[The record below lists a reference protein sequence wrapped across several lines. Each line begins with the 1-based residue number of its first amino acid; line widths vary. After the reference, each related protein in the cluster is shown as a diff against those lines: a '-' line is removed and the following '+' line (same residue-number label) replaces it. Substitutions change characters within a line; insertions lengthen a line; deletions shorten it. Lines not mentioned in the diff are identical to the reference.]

1 MSATGEFRRRPRA
14 QQSVPRFEPC
24 LPKPATEPPA
34 GLGWIHEIKHDG
46 FRIIAR
52 RDQGRVRLLT
62 RNGNDFTEH
71 FPRIADAIRSL
82 DVRSCVID
90 GEAIVTDDR
99 GLAVFELIRG
109 HDTRQEAELCAFD
122 LIELDGKDIRHT
134 PIEERKRHLAKL
146 LGRYQSG
153 IIVNE
158 FFEGDAQIVFDH
170 ACKLGCEGIVSKR
183 LGSLYRAGRS
193 AHWLKIKNPA
203 APAVKREA
211 EEDWG
216 AKRRRPRS

>member
-1 MSATGEFRRRPRA
+1 MSATRELRRRLA
-14 QQSVPRFEPC
+14 AEQSQPRFEPC
-24 LPKPATEPPA
+24 LPRPAKEPPVGA
-34 GLGWIHEIKHDG
+34 GWIHEIKHDG
-46 FRIIAR
+46 FRIVAR
-52 RDQGRVRLLT
+52 RDKGRVRLLT

-82 DVRSCVID
+82 NVHSCVID

-158 FFEGDAQIVFDH
+158 FLRGRRPNRFRPRLQAGLRGHRVEAVGLALPRWAIGALAQGQ
-170 ACKLGCEGIVSKR
+170 KS
-183 LGSLYRAGRS
+183 
-193 AHWLKIKNPA
+193 
-203 APAVKREA
+203 
-211 EEDWG
+211 
-216 AKRRRPRS
+216 RRR